1 MSQLPDVL
9 TEACAV
15 PGVTYRGSSMTDTPW
30 SLAFTSLAIFRGLVL
45 PVFTDQERRRRFT
58 LESANGF
65 LVRWIGR

>member
-1 MSQLPDVL
+1 
-9 TEACAV
+9 
-15 PGVTYRGSSMTDTPW
+15 MTDTPW